1 MKKAKKILA
10 LLLALLVVM
19 SCSMTAFAAT
29 EFTEEEINDTYNK
42 ANPMGIASKIKAV
55 LDTATDVDY
64 FSFEVTNPC
73 LITVNI
79 EHAAVTGGV
88 STYFTVDIINAN
100 GEDVLTFKSKGEEAK
115 TSSAPFAAEKGTY
128 YAAVSMGQS
137 HSATLEYTLSA
148 TIDTAANTEK
158 EPNDD
163 ASKASAMALSTANV
177 KKQYYGTIAN
187 KDDPASAE
195 IEVDVDYYSL
205 DIPAA
210 GAIYFYLYNGTS
222 NKGNYKATLYA
233 YLDGANAQPVAKS
246 LGSINITANEESI
259 ISPSVGVNA
268 GNYLLKIEGVN
279 GDVGGY
285 QARVYYLADD
295 NSEYEYNNV
304 KEYANQIKTT
314 GGVYFGSTFDKADV
328 DYYRFYVNSSNGGV
342 KVKLAVNPSYK
353 NIEGQWTVSLI
364 APNKSVIKKF
374 DATNAKAAEFET
386 DMLEAGTYY
395 ICVEA
400 GNVASDGLYELS
412 VKEKAAPP
420 APPKDDNDKDDSFIG
435 QIAGLPWK
443 DFIDNF
449 ITWLPSVNV
458 FGMLTSLFG
467 SFIEVFTNLWANS

>member
-1 MKKAKKILA
+1 MKNAKKILA

-19 SCSMTAFAAT
+19 SCSMSAFAAT
-29 EFTEEEINDTYNK
+29 EFTEEEINDTYNT

-55 LDTATDVDY
+55 LDDADDVDY
-64 FSFEVTNPC
+64 FSFEISNPC

-79 EHAAVTGGV
+79 EHAAVTGAK
-88 STYFTVDIINAN
+88 STYFTVDITNGD
-100 GEDVLTFKSKGEEAK
+100 GEDILSFKSQGSEAK
-115 TSSAPFAAEKGTY
+115 TSSAPFAVEKGIY

-158 EPNDD
+158 EPNDV
-163 ASKASAMALSTANV
+163 ASKATSMTLSTSNS
-177 KKQYYGTIAN
+177 KKQYYGIIAN
-187 KDDPASAE
+187 KDDPATIE
-195 IEVDVDYYSL
+195 KTEVDVDYYSI
-205 DIPAA
+205 DIPGS

-233 YLDGANAQPVAKS
+233 YLDGANAQPVAKE
-246 LGSINITANEESI
+246 LGSISITENEASV

-285 QARVYYLADD
+285 QTRVYYLTDD
-295 NSEYEYNNV
+295 YSEYEYNNT
-304 KEYANQIKTT
+304 KELATPIKTT
-314 GGVYFGSTFDKADV
+314 GNVYFGSTFNKNDV

-353 NIEGQWTVSLI
+353 DIEGQWTISLI
-364 APNKSVIKKF
+364 APNKSVIKKY

-386 DMLEAGTYY
+386 DQLDAGTYY

-400 GNVASDGLYELS
+400 GNVASSSLYELS
-412 VKEKAAPP
+412 VKEKDAPP
-420 APPKDDNDKDDSFIG
+420 APPKDDDEGPSFIS
-435 QIAGLPWK
+435 QILGLPWQ

-449 ITWLPSVNV
+449 VSWLPSVNI
-458 FGMLTSLFG
+458 FGMLTSLLG
-467 SFIEVFTNLWANS
+467 SVIEVFANLWANS